1 MAGNTTGWLEGAC
14 CKLEVLAGISC
25 AWDVP
30 ELTLWHSAR
39 SVLGWA
45 RQGQAGVCHEP
56 QLGLVLCRKIIK

>member
-1 MAGNTTGWLEGAC
+1 MAGDTTGWLEGAC
-14 CKLEVLAGISC
+14 CKFEVLAGISR

-45 RQGQAGVCHEP
+45 CQVAR
-56 QLGLVLCRKIIK
+56 LGFVMSLS